1 MKKLLMIAAV
11 GLLAVACNKNQA
23 AVKKLDGTWNVTE
36 LKVTEDGVT
45 VDLIE
50 SGWVNSA
57 TVMFDGCKLKDDEFC
72 SMTTTT
78 TTDFGDDTEVDVY
91 AVADDGTTLQTKD
104 DVASTEIETVEI
116 VELSKTDCK
125 LKQNDDGTITE
136 MTLVKQ

>member
-1 MKKLLMIAAV
+1 MIAAV
-11 GLLAVACNKNQA
+11 GLIAVACNKNQA

-45 VDLIE
+45 LDLIE

-57 TVMFDGCKLKDDEFC
+57 TIMFDGCKLKDDEFC
-72 SMTTTT
+72 TMTTTT
-78 TTDFGDDTEVDVY
+78 TTDFGDDTESDVY

-104 DVASTEIETVEI
+104 DMASTTIESIEI

-125 LKQNDDGTITE
+125 LKQTDDGTITE